1 MLIAGYSFCGNCGML
16 KSPGPFRDCHN
27 CYERE
32 KNRMLDEIN
41 EELQ

>member
-1 MLIAGYSFCGNCGML
+1 MRIGKYSFCDNCGIL
-16 KSPGPFRDCHN
+16 KSPSPLRDCHN

-32 KNRMLDEIN
+32 KTRMLDEIN